1 MLPTSFFLTYPLS
14 GLTSFIFSQSYACI
28 HPPAHAHPSIHPLT
42 YKSTYS
48 SNSTVDG
55 SPLCLVIHLCTI
67 CCSDIHLPIYLSIH
81 IISHQS
87 IYSFIHRLSICP
99 SIHSATT
106 SLPSHPFND
115 PRIHLPIH
123 LATYH
128 QAIYLSIQSPMDH
141 PSLHPCMLYSYTH
154 SDNTLNPTL
163 SVSPETR
170 MVTKNP

>member
-1 MLPTSFFLTYPLS
+1 MN
-14 GLTSFIFSQSYACI
+14 ACI

-67 CCSDIHLPIYLSIH
+67 CCADIHLPIYLSIH

-115 PRIHLPIH
+115 PQIHLPIH
-123 LATYH
+123 PSSHPLTTKPSTYLFNH
-128 QAIYLSIQSPMDH
+128 PWTTHLSIHVCFPH
-141 PSLHPCMLYSYTH
+141 IHILI
-154 SDNTLNPTL
+154 TL
-163 SVSPETR
+163 
-170 MVTKNP
+170 

>member
-123 LATYH
+123 PSSHLPPSH
-128 QAIYLSIQSPMDH
+128 LLIYSITHGPPISPSMYA
-141 PSLHPCMLYSYTH
+141 LLIYTF
-154 SDNTLNPTL
+154 
-163 SVSPETR
+163 
-170 MVTKNP
+170 